1 MIEVTKHGNCIKT
14 NVCSNCGCKFNYT
27 LDELKCLKDIKNGE
41 RVSCFWYVEC
51 PECKNKLETM
61 SLEEIMNFYID
72 NVLVCDDKTDEK
84 EIVYIDM
91 DGVIVDFNSGKKHF
105 TNEDYEKAGCE
116 WDNVEGIYSKMTP
129 VDGAIDAV
137 KRICKKY
144 DVYILSTA
152 PWNNP
157 SAWSDKVMWIQRYFG
172 NEAGF
177 PLYKR
182 LILTH
187 HKDLCT
193 GNYLIDDNKEKN
205 GVPNFKGELIHF
217 GSKQYPNWDSVL
229 EKLGC

>member
-14 NVCSNCGCKFNYT
+14 NACSNCGCEFNYT
-27 LDELKCLKDIKNGE
+27 LDELKCLKDTKNGE
-41 RVSCFWYVEC
+41 RVPYFWYVVC
-51 PECKNKLETM
+51 PECKSKVET
-61 SLEEIMNFYID
+61 SFVEHFKVNEN
-72 NVLVCDDKTDEK
+72 EK

-105 TNEDYEKAGCE
+105 TNEDYERAGCE
-116 WDNVEGIYSKMTP
+116 WDNVKGIYSKMTP

-152 PWNNP
+152 PWRNP
-157 SAWSDKVMWIQRYFG
+157 SAWSDKVMWLQRYFG
-172 NEAGF
+172 NEADS

-229 EKLGC
+229 KKLGC

>member
-1 MIEVTKHGNCIKT
+1 MIEVTKHGKYIKT
-14 NVCSNCGCKFNYT
+14 KVCPECGCEFTYT
-27 LDELKCLKDIKNGE
+27 LDELNCLKDIKNGE
-41 RVSCFWYVEC
+41 WVPYFWYVVC
-51 PECKNKLETM
+51 PECKSKVET
-61 SLEEIMNFYID
+61 SFGEHFKVNEN
-72 NVLVCDDKTDEK
+72 EK

-105 TNEDYEKAGCE
+105 TNEDYERAGCE

-129 VDGAIDAV
+129 VKGAIDAV

-157 SAWSDKVMWIQRYFG
+157 SAWSDKVMWIQLYFG

-187 HKDLCT
+187 HKDLCI
-193 GNYLIDDNKEKN
+193 GNYLIDDNNEKN

>member
-1 MIEVTKHGNCIKT
+1 MIKVTKHGKQT
-14 NVCSNCGCKFNYT
+14 KSKVCHECGCEFVYTFN
-27 LDELKCLKDIKNGE
+27 ELKCLKETKNGAWIPY
-41 RVSCFWYVEC
+41 FWYIEC
-51 PECKNKLETM
+51 PECKSKVETTFG
-61 SLEEIMNFYID
+61 EHVID
-72 NVLVCDDKTDEK
+72 NENEK

-91 DGVIVDFNSGKKHF
+91 DGVIVDFNSGKKYF

-129 VDGAIDAV
+129 VKGAIDAV

-144 DVYILSTA
+144 DVYILSAA

-157 SAWSDKVMWIQRYFG
+157 SAWSDKVMWLQRYFG
-172 NEAGF
+172 NGEHY

-182 LILTH
+182 LILSH

-193 GNYLIDDNKEKN
+193 GNYLIDDNKDRN
-205 GVPNFKGELIHF
+205 GVSNFKGELIHF
-217 GSKQYPNWDSVL
+217 GSKKYPNWNKVL